1 MARCHRLW
9 KTAAAAAWVLCVSL
23 AGCTSLHDYVHNG
36 FKVGP
41 NCGTPVAPLANC
53 WIDSPQFRV
62 APNPELVAHWWTVFH
77 DPKLDQLIACAFRQN
92 LTLKEAYYRVIQA
105 RAQKAIAIGEMF
117 PQQQYAEGSYNR
129 EAVAVPPNSAPSQR
143 FFDQWN
149 YGFALSWQLDLWGQL
164 RRAVAS
170 ADDNLNASVWNYDFV
185 LVTLLSEVA
194 TNYVTIR
201 TDQERIRLL
210 QASAKLQR
218 DVLKFVSDR
227 FNAGYKQTE
236 LDLDQAVANLRQTEA
251 GIPPL
256 EIAVRQAEDALCILM
271 GMPPVDL
278 ASLLGDAPI
287 PTCGPDVVVGVPAD
301 LVRRRPDVR
310 QAEYLAAAQ
319 GEQIGI
325 AQAALY
331 PMFSIDGSFG
341 YSALNFKDLFR
352 PTAFNGDR
360 RAVVPVEPAELR
372 ANHQQCP
379 AARRHLPAVSRDLPA
394 DRAPGRTTGGGRAG
408 DVPAVA
414 AADETL
420 GRKRRGRRQGGQDL
434 HLPVPGGPNEF
445 QYLCHDRLGPGYPGG
460 PGRAGAGAD
469 CPRIDFGVSCV
480 GRRVGDRLRQR
491 RHGHALGH
499 APVAG
504 RAGQCANG
512 AGQHADR
519 SVRSA
524 PGALSPPE
532 PIPVPVP
539 PGH

>member
-1 MARCHRLW
+1 M
-9 KTAAAAAWVLCVSL
+9 
-23 AGCTSLHDYVHNG
+23 
-36 FKVGP
+36 
-41 NCGTPVAPLANC
+41 
-53 WIDSPQFRV
+53 
-62 APNPELVAHWWTVFH
+62 
-77 DPKLDQLIACAFRQN
+77 
-92 LTLKEAYYRVIQA
+92 IQA

-117 PQQQYAEGSYNR
+117 PQQQYVEGSYNR
-129 EAVAVPPNSAPSQR
+129 EAVAVPPNSVPSQR

-210 QASAKLQR
+210 QANAKLQR

-278 ASLLGDAPI
+278 ARSPRGCADPHLRPRRG
-287 PTCGPDVVVGVPAD
+287 VGVPAD

-341 YSALNFKDLFR
+341 YTALNFTDLFR
-352 PTAFNGDR
+352 PTAFNG
-360 RAVVPVEPAELR
+360 AVGPSFQWNLLNYGRIINNVRLQDATFQQLAVTYQQTVLQAAQQVEDGLVTFLRSQRQTKLLDESVVAADKAVKIAISQYQVGATNFNTYATIVLALVTQEDQAAQCAGQIAQGLISVYLALGGGWEIACDNGGTATPSATPPSPAVPANPPTAPASTPT
-372 ANHQQCP
+372 APSGAPAP
-379 AARRHLPAVSRDLPA
+379 AALPSPSPCL
-394 DRAPGRTTGGGRAG
+394 
-408 DVPAVA
+408 
-414 AADETL
+414 
-420 GRKRRGRRQGGQDL
+420 
-434 HLPVPGGPNEF
+434 
-445 QYLCHDRLGPGYPGG
+445 YPL
-460 PGRAGAGAD
+460 ATN
-469 CPRIDFGVSCV
+469 
-480 GRRVGDRLRQR
+480 
-491 RHGHALGH
+491 H
-499 APVAG
+499 
-504 RAGQCANG
+504 
-512 AGQHADR
+512 
-519 SVRSA
+519 
-524 PGALSPPE
+524 
-532 PIPVPVP
+532 
-539 PGH
+539 